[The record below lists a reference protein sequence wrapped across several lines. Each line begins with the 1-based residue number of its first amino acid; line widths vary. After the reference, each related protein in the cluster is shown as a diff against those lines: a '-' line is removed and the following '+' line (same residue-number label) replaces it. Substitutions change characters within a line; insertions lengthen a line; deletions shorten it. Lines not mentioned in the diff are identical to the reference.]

1 MDSITKNQLKQIS
14 SDISDKNL
22 EIYTP
27 LLNEA
32 FKKYEI
38 NTTERI
44 SCFLAQI
51 LHESGSFKYVK
62 EIASGK
68 AYEGRLDLGNTQVG
82 DGVKFK
88 GRGLIQTTGRT
99 NYRKVSLFL
108 FKDERLL
115 ESPEILEDPKY
126 ALDSACFYWQDRNLN
141 YICDK
146 PNEWVTIYKGKTYN
160 KFKWL
165 TIKING
171 GLNGIDERFKFY
183 HQAKKVLSGTREE
196 TNKINDLAVN
206 KPLEDINPS
215 QTT

>member
-1 MDSITKNQLKQIS
+1 MDTINKQQLKEICPN
-14 SDISDKNL
+14 ISDKNL

-27 LLNEA
+27 FLSEA

-51 LHESGSFKYVK
+51 IHESGSFKYVK

-68 AYEGRLDLGNTQVG
+68 AYEGRLDLGNTQAG

-88 GRGLIQTTGRT
+88 GRGLVQVSGRA
-99 NYRKVSLFL
+99 NYHKVSKFL
-108 FKDERLL
+108 FGDDRLL
-115 ESPEILEDPKY
+115 DHPELLEEPKY
-126 ALDSACFYWQDRNLN
+126 ALDSACWYWQDRGLN

-146 PNEWVTIYKGKTYN
+146 PDNWVALWKGKTFD
-160 KFKWL
+160 KFKYL

-171 GLNGIDERFKFY
+171 GLNGIDDRLKNY
-183 HQAKKVLSGTREE
+183 KLAKTVLSGKEV
-196 TNKINDLAVN
+196 K
-206 KPLEDINPS
+206 
-215 QTT
+215 